1 MGIHLAP
8 ERAEQCRLLVLQVSL
23 TLFALCS
30 IYLTVDAAGY
40 GDYPYNYEPAELPK
54 PDFEFTFYMQSRIGS
69 PTNSTTAAVTL
80 PVDRVGQV
88 NLTDQSWFQPNTSLF
103 GTIGVFE
110 NPLTLESL
118 SNSTEVGFG
127 RGIYVFDS
135 KFDPAFAPAGSN
147 GVEWLWTGIFND
159 DSGLGNS
166 TLCFKGWNLP
176 RDAAKG
182 TSEVAICGGT
192 GKFRLA
198 QGYAKL
204 SRAISGPT
212 AVSLKHDVAIFIK
225 A

>member
-1 MGIHLAP
+1 MALK
-8 ERAEQCRLLVLQVSL
+8 LLVLQVSL

-30 IYLTVDAAGY
+30 MYLTVDAAGY
-40 GDYPYNYEPAELPK
+40 GDHPYNYEPAKLPK

-110 NPLTLESL
+110 NPLTLEAH
-118 SNSTEVGFG
+118 SNSTGVGFG

-135 KFDPAFAPAGSN
+135 KSDPAFAGSN
-147 GVEWLWTGIFND
+147 GVEWLWTG
-159 DSGLGNS
+159 
-166 TLCFKGWNLP
+166 
-176 RDAAKG
+176 
-182 TSEVAICGGT
+182 
-192 GKFRLA
+192 KFRLA
-198 QGYAKL
+198 QGYAKI
-204 SRAISGPT
+204 SAAISGPT